1 MSIAIDI
8 STIMTVTYRD
18 LISQCTYNTE
28 WVGCPLLEVKMGDKT
43 YENWV
48 EKYKWIPDYDRDAV
62 WDWYDTYMEKC
73 YGTPT
78 KDIEDLIDLLNE
90 AYKVISYLLDEAN
103 RSNSKRFTQG
113 KGMFLIRVPHTK
125 DNYYA
130 KDEDG
135 TLFVTDWALDRMKSF
150 PVNSMTD
157 ILFTKDEIKSLGL
170 ENCEPIPYLY

>member
-1 MSIAIDI
+1 
-8 STIMTVTYRD
+8 
-18 LISQCTYNTE
+18 
-28 WVGCPLLEVKMGDKT
+28 MGDKT

-113 KGMFLIRVPHTK
+113 KGSYQEIQRALHDISCHFLIGKNRNNCRIIIPREAVDSIEETEM
-125 DNYYA
+125 NY
-130 KDEDG
+130 
-135 TLFVTDWALDRMKSF
+135 
-150 PVNSMTD
+150 
-157 ILFTKDEIKSLGL
+157 
-170 ENCEPIPYLY
+170 